1 MESYKFYVSGMHCQ
15 ACVLM
20 TESELKD
27 CPCVTSA
34 TTSLLEETVVV
45 AGEFGGKDA
54 TAIAAELTKVLTKH
68 GYSLTVDRPVPPTK
82 RWKEFA
88 YAVPL
93 ALGLIIAFVSLQRFG
108 LINLIPGGTVT
119 YATPFFVGIV
129 ASLSSCLAVVG
140 GLVLTLSATF
150 AKSGSTVR
158 PIATFHI
165 ARIVS
170 FFFLGGLIGV
180 LGSAFRLGT
189 MATLVVQI
197 ALAAVMLILGVNLLD
212 LVAGAKRFQPSMP
225 KFVSAR
231 VVRASK
237 LTNGFVPAL
246 VGALTF
252 FLPCGFT
259 QSMQLYALST
269 GSFLTGAL
277 TMFAFSIGTFPV
289 LALVSFGSFRLEK
302 SERKGIFLRAAG
314 ILVIAF
320 ALFNLTNALVAAGYI
335 QPIFNI

>member
-1 MESYKFYVSGMHCQ
+1 MESHKFYVSGMHCQ

-34 TTSLLEETVVV
+34 TTSLKEETVVV
-45 AGEFGGKDA
+45 VGEFEGRDA
-54 TAIAAELTKVLTKH
+54 TAIAEELTKVLTKH
-68 GYSLTVDRPVPPTK
+68 GYALSVERPVPAAK
-82 RWKEFA
+82 RWGEFA
-88 YAVPL
+88 YAIPL
-93 ALGLIIAFVSLQRFG
+93 AFALILAFAGLQQFG
-108 LINLIPGGTVT
+108 LVNLIPGGTVS
-119 YATPFFVGIV
+119 YATPLFVGIV

-170 FFFLGGLIGV
+170 FFVLGGAIGA

-189 MATLVVQI
+189 TATLVVQI
-197 ALAAVMLILGVNLLD
+197 VLAAVMLVLGVNLLD
-212 LVAGAKRFQPSMP
+212 LLASAKRFQPSLP

-269 GSFLTGAL
+269 GSFLAGAL
-277 TMFAFSIGTFPV
+277 TMLAFSIGTFPV
-289 LALVSFGSFRLEK
+289 LALVSFGSFKLEK
-302 SERKGIFLRAAG
+302 SARKGIFLRAAG

-320 ALFNLTNALVAAGYI
+320 AIFNLTNALVAAGYI